1 MLATLKEKGG
11 VVIVELAGEIRV
23 TEDRA
28 PPLRKL
34 ITEQLA
40 AGKVRFLLDFEK
52 VDFID
57 SYGIGDVVA
66 VYKAARQKKGELK
79 LANLSQKIWLIFH
92 YSGLTRVL
100 EMFDSREKALKS
112 FP

>member
-1 MLATLKEKGG
+1 MLVSFKEKEG
-11 VVIVELAGEIRV
+11 VVIVDLAGEIRL
-23 TEDRA
+23 TEDHA
-28 PPLRKL
+28 PSLRKL

-40 AGKVRFLLDFEK
+40 AGQVRFLLDFEK

-57 SYGIGDVVA
+57 SNGIGDIVA
-66 VYKAARQKKGELK
+66 AYAAVRQKNGEMK

-112 FP
+112 FS

>member
-1 MLATLKEKGG
+1 MLVSFKEKEG
-11 VVIVELAGEIRV
+11 VIIVELAGEIRL
-23 TEDRA
+23 TEDHV
-28 PPLRKL
+28 PSLRKL

-40 AGKVRFLLDFEK
+40 AGKLYFLLDFEK
-52 VDFID
+52 VEFID
-57 SYGIGDVVA
+57 SYGIGDIVA
-66 VYKAARQKKGELK
+66 AYIAVRQKKGELK

-112 FP
+112 FS